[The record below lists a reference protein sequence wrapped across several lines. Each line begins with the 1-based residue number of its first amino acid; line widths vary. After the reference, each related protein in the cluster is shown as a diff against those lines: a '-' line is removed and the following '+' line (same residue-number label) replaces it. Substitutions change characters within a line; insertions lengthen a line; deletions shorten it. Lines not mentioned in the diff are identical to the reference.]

1 VSDDHASPAVRAWTR
16 ILEDLRRQVSEQTYR
31 TWFHPLAARELD
43 SERLIVEVP
52 NPFFVDWLEEHH
64 ADLISRAVDNE
75 LGGDVR
81 AVFEVS
87 STYADRAMPQPQD
100 AEPPAPTAEAARTSI
115 PARQS
120 PAISSDA
127 ARRRTAT
134 AQLNPRFTFENFVVG
149 GSNRFSFAACEAVS
163 KKPGHVYNPLFIYG
177 GTGLG
182 KTHIMQA
189 IGNAL
194 AMQRPSACI
203 RYVSTEK
210 FMNEMIQA
218 IQRGT
223 TFDFRRTFRSADLLL
238 IDDIQFLAGK
248 ESTQEEFFHTF
259 NTLYDAHK
267 QIVITSDRPP
277 RELRD
282 LEERLV
288 SRFNWGLVSDIQ
300 SPDFETRVAILRRKA
315 EVERIAIPDD
325 VLLLLAERITKNVRE
340 LEGSLVRLSAL
351 ASLTGRVIDQ
361 GLCVEFLR
369 DLLDQHEDRVVDMPQ
384 ITKAVGKRFG
394 VTVDAIKSKRRT
406 SAIAKPRQV
415 AMFLVKKLTGAS
427 LSEIGNYFARDH
439 TTVLYACD
447 KVETLRASDGELQRT
462 LDELIHELRP
472 GPGLPPA

>member
-1 VSDDHASPAVRAWTR
+1 V
-16 ILEDLRRQVSEQTYR
+16 
-31 TWFHPLAARELD
+31 
-43 SERLIVEVP
+43 
-52 NPFFVDWLEEHH
+52 
-64 ADLISRAVDNE
+64 
-75 LGGDVR
+75 
-81 AVFEVS
+81 VFEVS
-87 STYADRAMPQPQD
+87 SRYRDRAMPKPQD
-100 AEPPAPTAEAARTSI
+100 VDPPAATEAARTSAT
-115 PARQS
+115 PGHS
-120 PAISSDA
+120 PAVFADA
-127 ARRRTAT
+127 ARRRAAT

-163 KKPGHVYNPLFIYG
+163 KKPGHVYNPLFIWG

-194 AMQRPSACI
+194 ASHRPDACI

-210 FMNEMIQA
+210 FMNEMIQS

-315 EVERIAIPDD
+315 EVEKLEIADD
-325 VLLLLAERITKNVRE
+325 VMLLLAERITKNVRE

-351 ASLTGRVIDQ
+351 ASLTGKSIDR
-361 GLCVEFLR
+361 GLCAQFLR
-369 DLLDQHEDRVVDMPQ
+369 DLLEDQGNHDVDIPRVMKSV
-384 ITKAVGKRFG
+384 AKRFS
-394 VTVDAIKSKRRT
+394 VSVDAIKGKRRT
-406 SAIAKPRQV
+406 NAIAKPRQV
-415 AMFLVKKLTGAS
+415 AMFLSKKLTGAS
-427 LSEIGNYFARDH
+427 LSEIGNHFERDH

-447 KVETLRASDGELQRT
+447 KIEKLRTSDSDLQRL
-462 LDELIHELRP
+462 LDDLIGELRP
-472 GPGLPPA
+472 SAGFPV

>member
-1 VSDDHASPAVRAWTR
+1 MSDHASPAVQAWTR
-16 ILEDLRRQVSEQTYR
+16 ILEGLRRQVSEQTYR
-31 TWFHPLAARELD
+31 TWFHPLSPRELD
-43 SERLIVEVP
+43 LERLTVEVP

-64 ADLISRAVDNE
+64 ADLISRGVEAE
-75 LGGDVR
+75 LGPDVR
-81 AVFEVS
+81 VVFEVS
-87 STYADRAMPQPQD
+87 SKYRDRAMPQPQD
-100 AEPPAPTAEAARTSI
+100 VDGAVPTAEAARTSSTT
-115 PARQS
+115 RHS
-120 PAISSDA
+120 PAISTDA
-127 ARRRTAT
+127 ARRRAAT

-163 KKPGHVYNPLFIYG
+163 KKPGHVYNPLFIWG

-194 AMQRPSACI
+194 ARQRPDACI

-223 TFDFRRTFRSADLLL
+223 TFDFRRTYRSADLLL

-315 EVERIAIPDD
+315 EVERINIPDD
-325 VLLLLAERITKNVRE
+325 VLLLLAERISKNVRE

-351 ASLTGRVIDQ
+351 ASLTGRIIDQ

-369 DLLDQHEDRVVDMPQ
+369 DLLEEQEERDVDMPR

-406 SAIAKPRQV
+406 NAIAKPRQV
-415 AMFLVKKLTGAS
+415 AMFICKRLTGAS
-427 LSEIGNYFARDH
+427 LSEIGGFFDRDH
-439 TTVLYACD
+439 TTVLYACE
-447 KVETLRASDGELQRT
+447 KVETLRSSDGELQRA
-462 LDELIHELRP
+462 LDELIQELRP
-472 GPGLPPA
+472 SSGLPQA